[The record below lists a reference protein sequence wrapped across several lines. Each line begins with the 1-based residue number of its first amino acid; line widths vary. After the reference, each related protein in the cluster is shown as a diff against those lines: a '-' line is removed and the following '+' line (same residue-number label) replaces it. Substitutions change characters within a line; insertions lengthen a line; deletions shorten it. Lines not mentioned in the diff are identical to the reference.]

1 MKKNNLAIKLTNILK
16 VYQLHCDKPTL
27 MENIFSHNQ
36 MKKFVALNRINLE
49 VKKGERIG
57 IIGSNGSGKTT
68 LLKIISGITTANKG
82 KVQIW
87 GKLVSLI
94 GLSAGFHPE
103 LTGRENIYQ
112 NALLLGVD
120 REEIKNN
127 LDSIIEFADIGDFIN
142 APMYT
147 YSDGM
152 KLRLGFSIAVAA
164 SPDVLILDE
173 EIVVGDE
180 NFHKKSI
187 KKINEIISSGKTVL
201 IASHS
206 KEYLKENCQRIV
218 WIENGKIK
226 MDGGIEILDRY
237 LESV

>member
-1 MKKNNLAIKLTNILK
+1 MKQNNLAIRLKNVLK

-27 MENIFSHNQ
+27 IENIFSRNKL
-36 MKKFVALNRINLE
+36 KKFIALNKINLE
-49 VKKGERIG
+49 VNKGERVG
-57 IIGSNGSGKTT
+57 IIGPNGSGKTT
-68 LLKIISGITTANKG
+68 LLKIISGITTSNKG
-82 KVQIW
+82 KLQIW

-120 REEIKNN
+120 REEIKNK
-127 LDSIIEFADIGDFIN
+127 LEDIIDFADIGDFIN

-164 SPDVLILDE
+164 DPDILILDE

-180 NFHKKSI
+180 NFHKKST
-187 KKINEIISSGKTVL
+187 KKINEIISTGKTVL

-206 KEYLKENCQRIV
+206 IEYLKENCQRIV
-218 WIENGKIK
+218 WIEGGKIR
-226 MDGGIEILDRY
+226 MDGGIEILDKY